1 MFFQTPLLTW
11 IEDFLRKPKHSR
23 LSEITYW
30 FLWRSR
36 NDRLFNDKFT
46 IAEFLSRSISTW
58 VRWWETF
65 WIGINAFHITTRPP
79 EQRCVS
85 LQSQHLESES
95 PSTLTTLSSL
105 RLDKRNQVACCLAAF
120 SMKLGKFSITRV
132 ELRMLSRDC
141 SWFGVGATT
150 EFSSKS
156 TLSVLHF
163 FSNWEDDPD
172 DHVHAAT
179 LHRAYEFLQ
188 CDWKVRICHVYREK
202 AFASHIC
209 FPKAL
214 GTPLFR
220 SLMSLGV
227 QQSSSN
233 GFDKHLSSAEQQE
246 KINEVRRL
254 VGTLPE
260 TLSIYCS
267 NATICRYLT
276 ARNWNVKKATKML
289 KDTIKWRADYK
300 PQDIH
305 WEEIAQEADTGKIY
319 RSNCIDKQGRPVLVM
334 RPSRQNTKSIKGQ
347 IRYLVYCMENAIMN
361 LPPGQE
367 KMVWLIDFEGFNL
380 SHVSLKVTR
389 ETANVLQNH
398 YPERLGLAIL
408 YNPPKFFEPFWMA
421 AKVFLEPKTHN
432 KVKFVYSDV
441 PETMKIMEE
450 YFDMERLESAF
461 GGKDMAGFDIG
472 EYAERMKED
481 DKKMPSFWTKEF
493 CPSSASASAS
503 EPALETTASDHD
515 TTSCPENVSI
525 DDNHNGTEKKG
536 CEEMQNEIK
545 SS

>member
-1 MFFQTPLLTW
+1 
-11 IEDFLRKPKHSR
+11 
-23 LSEITYW
+23 
-30 FLWRSR
+30 
-36 NDRLFNDKFT
+36 
-46 IAEFLSRSISTW
+46 
-58 VRWWETF
+58 
-65 WIGINAFHITTRPP
+65 
-79 EQRCVS
+79 
-85 LQSQHLESES
+85 
-95 PSTLTTLSSL
+95 
-105 RLDKRNQVACCLAAF
+105 
-120 SMKLGKFSITRV
+120 
-132 ELRMLSRDC
+132 
-141 SWFGVGATT
+141 
-150 EFSSKS
+150 
-156 TLSVLHF
+156 
-163 FSNWEDDPD
+163 
-172 DHVHAAT
+172 
-179 LHRAYEFLQ
+179 
-188 CDWKVRICHVYREK
+188 
-202 AFASHIC
+202 
-209 FPKAL
+209 
-214 GTPLFR
+214 
-220 SLMSLGV
+220 MSLGV

-334 RPSRQNTKSIKGQ
+334 RPSRQ
-347 IRYLVYCMENAIMN
+347 
-361 LPPGQE
+361 
-367 KMVWLIDFEGFNL
+367 
-380 SHVSLKVTR
+380 
-389 ETANVLQNH
+389 
-398 YPERLGLAIL
+398 
-408 YNPPKFFEPFWMA
+408 A

-515 TTSCPENVSI
+515 TTPCPENVSI